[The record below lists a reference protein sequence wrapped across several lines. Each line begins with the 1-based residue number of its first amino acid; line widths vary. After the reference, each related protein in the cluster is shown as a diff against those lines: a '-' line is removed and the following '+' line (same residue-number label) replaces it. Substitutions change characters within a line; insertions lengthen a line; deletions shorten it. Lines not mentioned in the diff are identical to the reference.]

1 MNDKRKQDYLEHA
14 EQTLSEIRRDL
25 ELTQSTGDV
34 YELRALQLLLEVTK
48 ALHSQ
53 RDTRVLVTLILD
65 SALSFASA
73 ERAFLMLMDT
83 HGVPQFKAGR
93 TYNGEY
99 LDRAQFV
106 ISMSV
111 VAETLSGLQPII
123 LADALNDERY
133 SKRQSVVDLELRT
146 IMAAPLRYGDRVL
159 GLIYVDSRRPM
170 ARYSRHHLNVLS
182 SLAEQA
188 SIAIFNAQKFETLT
202 G

>member
-1 MNDKRKQDYLEHA
+1 MDDKRRQTYLEHA

-25 ELTQSTGDV
+25 ELTQSSWDQ

-53 RDTRVLVTLILD
+53 RDTRVLITLILD
-65 SALSFASA
+65 SALSFAGA
-73 ERAFLMLMDT
+73 ERAFLMLMDAD
-83 HGVPQFKAGR
+83 GVPQFKAGR
-93 TYNGEY
+93 TYDGTY
-99 LDRAQFV
+99 IDRAQFV

-111 VAETLSGLQPII
+111 VEETLRGLRPII
-123 LADALNDERY
+123 LADALNDRY
-133 SKRQSVVDLELRT
+133 FGKRESVVTLALRT
-146 IMAAPLRYGDRVL
+146 VMAAPLHYGDRVL

-170 ARYSRHHLNVLS
+170 AHYSPHHLNVLA

-188 SIAIFNAQKFETLT
+188 SIAIVNAQKFETLT

>member
-1 MNDKRKQDYLEHA
+1 MDDKRRQDYLEHA

-25 ELTQSTGDV
+25 EVTQSTGDV

-53 RDTRVLVTLILD
+53 RDARVLITLILD
-65 SALSFASA
+65 SALSFAGA
-73 ERAFLMLMDT
+73 ERAFLMLMDAD
-83 HGVPQFKAGR
+83 GVPQFKAGR
-93 TYNGEY
+93 TYDGAY

-111 VAETLSGLQPII
+111 VDETLSGLQPII
-123 LADALNDERY
+123 VVDALNDAHFG
-133 SKRQSVVDLELRT
+133 KRQSVIALELRT
-146 IMAAPLRYGDRVL
+146 IMAAPLRYSDRVL

-170 ARYSRHHLNVLS
+170 ARYNRHHLNVLS

-188 SIAIFNAQKFETLT
+188 AIAIFNAQKFETLT